1 MLSESSV
8 VERYFRMEGVE
19 EDIELQELSLFSYS
33 R

>member
-8 VERYFRMEGVE
+8 VERYFRMKGVE
-19 EDIELQELSLFSYS
+19 EDIELQELSLFSCS